1 MQRGRDWYVL
11 HLYSRQVKHGFSPS
25 HRIFRRLQRSHARPT
40 RCRFGACTSHHKSP
54 CCAVEDLEVRTSCF
68 IEDLVDV
75 IRRPPKLDRKGDG
88 YALRLQLV
96 RVVLY

>member
-1 MQRGRDWYVL
+1 MLDQRDAAL
-11 HLYSRQVKHGFSPS
+11 ELAP
-25 HRIFRRLQRSHARPT
+25 RP
-40 RCRFGACTSHHKSP
+40 HHKSP